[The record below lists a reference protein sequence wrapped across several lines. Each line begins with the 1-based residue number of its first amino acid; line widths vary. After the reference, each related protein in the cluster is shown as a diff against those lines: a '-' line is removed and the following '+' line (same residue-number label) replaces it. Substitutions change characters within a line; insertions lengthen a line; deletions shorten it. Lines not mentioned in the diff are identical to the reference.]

1 MAVKENDW
9 FAINLLNEDVNA
21 LDLVSNDINSSNTA
35 LQSREYYKSL
45 KDVQE
50 VFKNKDTGKFDEK
63 AFNKAYDSALYTY
76 NRMATTD
83 YEKELLNNMEQDP
96 DYWLDPG
103 AKIRST
109 SATISL
115 SDDPYHRGAGLSG
128 LWSVS
133 NPNWSVREIA
143 QSQEVEDENGNSLGW
158 TPNDHA

>member
-9 FAINLLNEDVNA
+9 FAINLLNDDVNA
-21 LDLVSNDINSSNTA
+21 LDLVSNNITVENTG
-35 LQSREYYKSL
+35 LQSREHYKSL
-45 KDVQE
+45 KGVQE
-50 VFKNKDTGKFDEK
+50 KFQTKSGKFDEV

-76 NRMATTD
+76 NNLATED
-83 YEKELLNNMEQDP
+83 YEKKLLNSMEQDP

-128 LWSVS
+128 LQSVS
-133 NPNWSVREIA
+133 DPNWTVREIA
-143 QSQEVEDENGNSLGW
+143 QAQEATDENGNGLG
-158 TPNDHA
+158 

>member
-63 AFNKAYDSALYTY
+63 AFDKAYDSALYTY

-115 SDDPYHRGAGLSG
+115 SDDP
-128 LWSVS
+128 
-133 NPNWSVREIA
+133 
-143 QSQEVEDENGNSLGW
+143 
-158 TPNDHA
+158 